1 MGRKGSPAAG
11 RHFYTH
17 TTHHG
22 ACVGLQVGP
31 GEVGFLPPATWADS
45 WQQPGSWVDVSE
57 KEAPLSPVPPA
68 PSLAQSFSGLPSLLF
83 PILQGQAPLPS
94 GQRQPFRPT
103 GASRQQHIHTTPGV
117 LKAQNSQST
126 QPASPDPLQRHLRGW
141 GWYQPFQKLS
151 RAFSS
156 TTGAT
161 YHRSSKKEDSQV

>member
-103 GASRQQHIHTTPGV
+103 GASRQQHIHTTLGV
-117 LKAQNSQST
+117 LKAQNSEHT
-126 QPASPDPLQRHLRGW
+126 ACQPRPITAASPRVGLVSALSKALQGIFQYNWGHLP
-141 GWYQPFQKLS
+141 PF
-151 RAFSS
+151 
-156 TTGAT
+156 
-161 YHRSSKKEDSQV
+161 